1 MYIYTF
7 KENFT
12 NKYKELKSFS
22 DVLRWKEKH
31 LNGIVLNVL
40 TDVYWED
47 CNVVDSIQWPFKE
60 IKKIH
65 NTLHQFKKTRF

>member
-65 NTLHQFKKTRF
+65 NTLHQFKKNRF